1 MNKKVVP
8 PSPIFGNNYIRD
20 YSFDGGK
27 LPFWSRKYPIFR
39 AERINVVRSGKVI
52 FRKFGNEAQ
61 TTEGNFGCGDL
72 TIKII

>member
-1 MNKKVVP
+1 MEENY
-8 PSPIFGNNYIRD
+8 PSGPENIQF
-20 YSFDGGK
+20 SQ
-27 LPFWSRKYPIFR
+27 R

-72 TIKII
+72 TIKISAPNGDVTEPT